1 MQGND
6 TFIQI
11 NYPYY
16 QYLLSDYI
24 ARFDGQDHLYENEKV
39 WYLLFQL
46 CETAS
51 IFHSAGLKVGDV
63 RPINVFLDNSE
74 RVKIGNRLSWPH
86 ATTNYEKSIFDKEVT
101 YLGIL
106 FLIQPLRNS
115 KNSASAT
122 MNPTLISSWLNPFRS
137 G

>member
-1 MQGND
+1 MWRGRSLQGSNP
-6 TFIQI
+6 FIQI

-24 ARFDGQDHLYENEKV
+24 ARLDGQDHLYENEKV

-46 CETAS
+46 CEAAN
-51 IFHSAGLKVGDV
+51 IFHSMGLKVGDV
-63 RPINVFLDNSE
+63 RPINIFLDNSE

-101 YLGIL
+101 YLGNLCIM
-106 FLIQPLRNS
+106 QHLRS
-115 KNSASAT
+115 
-122 MNPTLISSWLNPFRS
+122 
-137 G
+137 